1 MCLGGIA
8 VKRFASFRHA
18 INFKILDI
26 MTQEEKIKRRNDDNR
41 FLRHLVELH
50 QTVFPELR
58 YIQSLWSLGI
68 IDKQESEVADR
79 FYEEPYDTIIRIMP
93 YIESLLHIV
102 GNMQNK
108 NISVKLMT
116 INIREYLNK
125 NEF

>member
-1 MCLGGIA
+1 
-8 VKRFASFRHA
+8 
-18 INFKILDI
+18 

-102 GNMQNK
+102 DNMQNK

-116 INIREYLNK
+116 INIKEYLNK